1 MSRRTQDPPK
11 LHTHFAYGALTLFRS
26 PSQMI
31 LLCLFLPYWSPTTP
45 VCMHTGLG
53 SSRFARRYSGNR
65 FFFLFL
71 QVLRCFSSL
80 RLPRFRVTVHNDCWV
95 PPFGNLWINAY
106 LQLPKAYRCSSRPS
120 SAPSAKA
127 FTVRPLF
134 LNHIFAL
141 ILTYRLLLGLAF
153 LFYISIDSVNSRFI
167 ISFLFEII
175 MLVLLTN
182 SH

>member
-11 LHTHFAYGALTLFRS
+11 LHTHFAYGALTLSRS

-65 FFFLFL
+65 CFFLFL

-80 RLPRFRVTVHNDCWV
+80 RLPRFRVTIHNDCWV
-95 PPFGNLWINAY
+95 PPFGNLWIIAY

-141 ILTYRLLLGLAF
+141 MLSHRFITWSCFFVLYFYRLGQF
-153 LFYISIDSVNSRFI
+153 SVHYIFSI
-167 ISFLFEII
+167 
-175 MLVLLTN
+175 
-182 SH
+182 

>member
-11 LHTHFAYGALTLFRS
+11 LHTHFAYGALTLSRS

-65 FFFLFL
+65 IFFLFL

-80 RLPRFRVTVHNDCWV
+80 RLPLTAYVFSMLVTPYERCWV
-95 PPFGNLWINAY
+95 SPFGNLWIKAY

-134 LNHIFAL
+134 LNH
-141 ILTYRLLLGLAF
+141 Y
-153 LFYISIDSVNSRFI
+153 
-167 ISFLFEII
+167 
-175 MLVLLTN
+175 
-182 SH
+182 

>member
-1 MSRRTQDPPK
+1 
-11 LHTHFAYGALTLFRS
+11 
-26 PSQMI
+26 
-31 LLCLFLPYWSPTTP
+31 
-45 VCMHTGLG
+45 MHVGLG

-80 RLPRFRVTVHNDCWV
+80 RLPHLRVTAISCWV
-95 PPFGNLWINAY
+95 PPFGNLWILAY

-134 LNHIFAL
+134 LNHIFLA
-141 ILTYRLLLGLAF
+141 LLLF
-153 LFYISIDSVNSRFI
+153 LNSVVLPTDSVNS
-167 ISFLFEII
+167 
-175 MLVLLTN
+175 LVLI
-182 SH
+182 

>member
-1 MSRRTQDPPK
+1 
-11 LHTHFAYGALTLFRS
+11 
-26 PSQMI
+26 MI

-65 FFFLFL
+65 CFFLFL

-80 RLPRFRVTVHNDCWV
+80 RLPRFRVTIHNDCWV

-153 LFYISIDSVNSRFI
+153 FHLYCYRLGQFSVDYIF
-167 ISFLFEII
+167 F
-175 MLVLLTN
+175 
-182 SH
+182 

>member
-1 MSRRTQDPPK
+1 
-11 LHTHFAYGALTLFRS
+11 
-26 PSQMI
+26 MI

-65 FFFLFL
+65 CFFLFL

-80 RLPRFRVTVHNDCWV
+80 RLPRFRVTIHNDCWV

-134 LNHIFAL
+134 LNHFLIIFNMIAL
-141 ILTYRLLLGLAF
+141 FFVLYLH
-153 LFYISIDSVNSRFI
+153 IDSVNFSVHYIFFRNYNYCLCINPSHREINTDIQFSMNKLI
-167 ISFLFEII
+167 HRHESCLSVLFH
-175 MLVLLTN
+175 LTVTC
-182 SH
+182 